1 MKCCCP
7 QTWGRVRIYDWVSK
21 LLGEGRAVAP
31 DTISA
36 GMVGR
41 LLRGVT
47 ALGGDGKRIVAALGI
62 SEPTLRN
69 PLRRLPAEVALRFL
83 SLIEQQFRDPAI
95 LLRIGERSEMQNFS
109 DLGYA
114 TGLGANLAEVF
125 KANVVIQQ
133 LRQNM
138 FATSLDLSAKPPRLI
153 WHCPANDIERYAPFV
168 ELSAAT
174 YARLAQQTLSEP
186 ALLREVEF
194 QHRPR
199 FALEHYEA
207 AFGCPVR
214 FRAPQTRMMIAAR
227 QLFRPSPLANPGLLA
242 LAHARFRQPA
252 DWMAEGKQHLATGY
266 FYLSNALDKSPPTLE
281 RMAASFAMSE
291 RSLRRKLEEEGLP
304 FRALLDRVRQ
314 ELCAL
319 YHEEGRRSASEIAL
333 LLGYSDLSAF
343 SRAHRRWHGVPP
355 TMMSDGS
362 GKWWA

>member
-1 MKCCCP
+1 VP
-7 QTWGRVRIYDWVSK
+7 
-21 LLGEGRAVAP
+21 P

-36 GMVGR
+36 GMIGR

-47 ALGGDGKRIVAALGI
+47 ALGGDDRRIVAALGI

-69 PLRRLPAEVALRFL
+69 PLNRLSAQVALRFL
-83 SLIEQQFRDPAI
+83 SLVEQQFRDPAI

-114 TGLGANLAEVF
+114 TGLEANLAEVF
-125 KANVVIQQ
+125 KANIGIQQ

-138 FATSLDLSAKPPRLI
+138 FATSLDLSAKPPCLI
-153 WHCPANDIERYAPFV
+153 WHCHPGQRESYAPFV
-168 ELSAAT
+168 ELSVAT
-174 YARLAQQTLSEP
+174 YARLSQQTLAEP

-194 QHRPR
+194 AHRPR
-199 FALEHYEA
+199 FAVQCYEA

-214 FRAPQTRMMIAAR
+214 FRAAQTRMMIAAR
-227 QLFRPSPLANPGLLA
+227 QLFRPSPLANPDLMA
-242 LAHARFRQPA
+242 LAYARFRQPA
-252 DWMAEGKQHLATGY
+252 DWMAEGKPHLATGY
-266 FYLSNALDKSPPTLE
+266 FYLSNALDKSPPTLQ
-281 RMAASFAMSE
+281 RMAASFDMSE

-314 ELCAL
+314 DLCAL
-319 YHEEGRRSASEIAL
+319 YREEGRRSASEIAL

-355 TMMSDGS
+355 TTMFD
-362 GKWWA
+362 K